1 MPNKIQ
7 IDRNDLYARLKRPHG
22 RVDVVLDTDTYN
34 EIDDQFAIAYMLLSS
49 DKINVKGIFAA
60 PCIND
65 KSVSVADGM
74 EKSYQE
80 ILRVLRVMERGDL
93 ESLVCRGSEVF
104 LPSET
109 EPVNSEAALRLIEIS
124 KSYTK
129 DRPLYVAA
137 IGAITNIASAILLD
151 PTIVERIYILWLG
164 GNFFDIGHTKEYNLM
179 QDVAAGRVVL
189 QSGAPVA
196 LLPAQGGTSHLIT
209 TKPEL
214 EFWLK
219 GKNPLCDFLLDLTVK
234 YCEHYFRDTAWSK
247 VIWDIAAVAWLIND
261 TYCEDRVITAPIFE
275 YDHHYGEDPDGL
287 PIRYVY
293 YWNRDAIFSDLFKK
307 LTEYS
312 PEA

>member
-1 MPNKIQ
+1 VVKMNEG
-7 IDRNDLYARLKRPHG
+7 DRAALYARLKRPSG
-22 RVDVVLDTDTYN
+22 KIDVVLDTDTFN
-34 EIDDQFAIAYMLLSS
+34 EIDDQFAIAYMILSS
-49 DKINVKGIFAA
+49 DKIRIRGLFAA
-60 PCIND
+60 PCVND
-65 KSVSVADGM
+65 KSISVADGM

-80 ILRVLRVMERGDL
+80 ILRVLRVMGREDL
-93 ESLVCRGSEVF
+93 ESIVCRGSDTF

-109 EPVNSEAALRLIEIS
+109 EPVRSEAAFRLIEIS
-124 KSYTK
+124 KSYTAEQ
-129 DRPLYVAA
+129 PLYVAA
-137 IGAITNIASAILLD
+137 IGAITNIASAILID
-151 PTIVERIYILWLG
+151 PTITERIYVVWLG

-179 QDVAAGRVVL
+179 QDVAAGRIIL

-214 EFWLK
+214 EYWLK
-219 GKNPLCDFLLDLTVK
+219 DKNPLCDFLLDLTVK
-234 YCEHYFRDTAWSK
+234 YCEHYFQDAAWSK
-247 VIWDIAAVAWLIND
+247 VIWDIAAVAWLID
-261 TYCEDRVITAPIFE
+261 GTFCEDRVITAPLFE

-307 LTEYS
+307 LTEYM